1 MSDIAFLPRG
11 LSREQ
16 AAAYVGIGTTLFDQ
30 MVASGKL
37 PKPARINSRV
47 LWDRKK
53 LDAALDDLFDS
64 PTVNDFDRLRHE
76 AQAH

>member
-1 MSDIAFLPRG
+1 MSDAAILPRG

-16 AAAYVGIGTTLFDQ
+16 AASYVGIGTTLFDQ

-53 LDAALDDLFDS
+53 LDAALDDLFDT
-64 PTVNDFDRLRHE
+64 PAINDFDRLMNE

>member
-1 MSDIAFLPRG
+1 M
-11 LSREQ
+11 
-16 AAAYVGIGTTLFDQ
+16 FDQ

-53 LDAALDDLFDS
+53 LDAAMDDIFDT
-64 PTVNDFDRLRHE
+64 PTVNDFDRLMDE